1 MYCLLSHLL
10 WAHKQRVSSI
20 GLATGANHYWLLQLE
35 LVPELL
41 LGMFKASP
49 EMLAI
54 GVPALRII
62 STLFPFAAFG
72 IIATSSFQ
80 ALGKGVWAMLTS
92 LARQLGLL
100 LPAAFLLSLTGRL
113 ELVWLAFPIAEG
125 GSVVLCIIFLRRI
138 WATIITPLRRS
149 VATGQPAGILKDTP

>member
-1 MYCLLSHLL
+1 MVQTM
-10 WAHKQRVSSI
+10 K
-20 GLATGANHYWLLQLE
+20 LAVTYALCIMGTGTVVFQ

-149 VATGQPAGILKDTP
+149 VATGQPAGILKDTL